1 MNNHILIIDDEANI
15 RDLLSR
21 FLSGIGYRVTSASSV
36 SEALRA
42 ARREPPDLMISDLQL
57 EDGDGLAMIAQLKS
71 ELPQFP
77 VILLTGVLFDREV
90 VDKVLNNIVS
100 CYLEKTSPL
109 SKIQETVQSL
119 LTLPT
124 ED

>member
-1 MNNHILIIDDEANI
+1 
-15 RDLLSR
+15 
-21 FLSGIGYRVTSASSV
+21 
-36 SEALRA
+36 
-42 ARREPPDLMISDLQL
+42 
-57 EDGDGLAMIAQLKS
+57 MIAQLKS

-90 VDKVLNNIVS
+90 VDKVLNNIVN

-119 LTLPT
+119 LPLPT